1 MRSVPKSKLIADIAL
16 SRDVLDYLNNG
27 GRIIT
32 RKARKSKNKPI
43 KALSSA
49 VYTLSNKITL

>member
-1 MRSVPKSKLIADIAL
+1 MRSVPKTKLLADIAL
-16 SRDVLDYLNNG
+16 SKDVLDYLNNG

-43 KALSSA
+43 KSLVLA
-49 VYTLSNKITL
+49 LSNKITL